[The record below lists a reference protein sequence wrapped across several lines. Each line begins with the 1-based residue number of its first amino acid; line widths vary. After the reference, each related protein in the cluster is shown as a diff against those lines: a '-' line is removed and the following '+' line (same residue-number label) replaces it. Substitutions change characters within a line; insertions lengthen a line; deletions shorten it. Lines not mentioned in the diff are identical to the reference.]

1 MTHIVEMFSLAF
13 NMVVDH
19 KLLTRVSDG
28 PIQVLSGYLYVVNV
42 GGTYGLQEREY
53 LLAVLDTLL

>member
-19 KLLTRVSDG
+19 GLLARVSDG
-28 PIQVLSGYLYVVNV
+28 PIQILSGFLYVVNV
-42 GGTYGLQEREY
+42 GRTYGL
-53 LLAVLDTLL
+53 